1 MRFFLAAG
9 RFLVLMALLSGLSG
23 LVPALAQSAADSVET
38 PPPPKRELRG
48 MWIAT
53 VANID
58 WPNQR
63 GEAPEQYRR
72 EYRRLLDAGQRAGL
86 NAVFV
91 QIRPASDAFYKSDLE
106 PWSKWLTG
114 VQGKAPADGDD
125 PLPFLITEAHRRGME
140 FHAWFNPYRATMD
153 SVTRRLAA
161 THPYRRHPEWFL
173 RYSGQ
178 LLYNPGLPAVRDH
191 ITRVILD
198 VVRRY
203 DIDAVH
209 FDDYFYPYP
218 EAGQVF
224 HDEAAFRDFNPDSLK
239 KVADWR
245 RQNVNIL
252 IHDLHDSIQATKR
265 WVKFGISPFGVWMNK
280 SKDFPQGSDTR
291 AGQPSYSNLY
301 ADTRLW
307 LEKGWIDYV
316 VPQLYWSSNF
326 RLCPYPVLVDWWAKN
341 HFDRHLYIGHGT
353 YRMLESTRSDT
364 TWRNPRE
371 LPRQIRT
378 NRATDGEAVGSVF
391 FSAKSLLTNPLHT
404 TDSLQLDLFRYPALV
419 PTMPWKDAIPP
430 LPVANLTL
438 RRLSHYVTLNWQSGP
453 PAADGDAA
461 TYYVL
466 YRFEPTEAS
475 SPNDPRRILA
485 LPRPAP
491 GFPATYVDTTAVPGQ
506 AYAYYVTAVDRLHNE
521 SRPMRVITTGQQ
533 LAELAV
539 GQAPGGVPRPASPAV
554 ATQPALATPRPTIR
568 LNAPTDKPE
577 ASAQFSKIKIK
588 EKPTKKK
595 GFFARLFG
603 GG

>member
-1 MRFFLAAG
+1 MLRFLAAG
-9 RFLVLMALLSGLSG
+9 RFLFLTLLLSGAASR
-23 LVPALAQSAADSVET
+23 AQAHTAADT
-38 PPPPKRELRG
+38 IPPPKRELRG
-48 MWIAT
+48 MWVAT
-53 VANID
+53 VENID

-63 GEAPEQYRR
+63 GESPEQYRR
-72 EYRRLLDAGQRAGL
+72 EYRRLLDAGQRAGI

-91 QIRPASDAFYKSDLE
+91 QIRPASDAFYQSNLE

-114 VQGKAPADGDD
+114 TQGKAPADGQD
-125 PLPFLITEAHRRGME
+125 PLPFLIVEAHRRGME

-153 SVTRRLAA
+153 SVTRRLAPN
-161 THPYRRHPEWFL
+161 HPYRQHPDWFL
-173 RYSGQ
+173 RYGGQ
-178 LLYNPGLPAVRDH
+178 LLYNPGLPAVRAH

-218 EAGQVF
+218 DPGKVF
-224 HDEAAFRDFNPDSLK
+224 HDEAAFRDFNPTGL
-239 KVADWR
+239 ATLGDWR
-245 RQNVNIL
+245 RENVNIL
-252 IHDLHDSIQATKR
+252 IRDLHDSIQVAKR

-307 LEKGWIDYV
+307 LEKGWIDYI

-326 RLCPYPVLVDWWAKN
+326 RLCPYPVLVNWWAEN

-371 LPRQIRT
+371 LPRQIRL

-391 FSAKSLLTNPLHT
+391 FSAKSVLRNPLHT
-404 TDSLQLDLFRYPALV
+404 TDSLTQDLFRYPALV
-419 PTMPWKDAIPP
+419 PSMPWKDDLPP

-438 RRLSHYVTLNWQSGP
+438 RRLGPQVTLSWQSGP
-453 PAADGDAA
+453 PAPDGDAA

-466 YRFEPTEAS
+466 YRFGANERST
-475 SPNDPRRILA
+475 PNDPSRILA

-491 GFPATYVDTTAVPGQ
+491 GYPATYVDTTAVPGQ

-521 SRPMRVITTGQQ
+521 SRPMRVVSTGQTGP
-533 LAELAV
+533 ELAV
-539 GQAPGGVPRPASPAV
+539 GQAPGGTTRPGAPTSPPVAARPAQPSIPLPTAESPEKA
-554 ATQPALATPRPTIR
+554 
-568 LNAPTDKPE
+568 APFTKV
-577 ASAQFSKIKIK
+577 KIK
-588 EKPTKKK
+588 EKPAKKK
-595 GFFARLFG
+595 GFFGRLFG
-603 GG
+603 GKD